1 MRLFNQSLPS
11 TSENISYFGV
21 LLSINLGMAGLVIIV
36 NVIISCI
43 YHRKFLKMCLDDKPV
58 PSDKQPTKD
67 MSYSEKETQ
76 TDDSAGISPDE
87 ITFNERILST
97 ILENIISLRNSMIE
111 GIQSTTKTIED
122 EVNRQTIKKEGKLE
136 RSKTASKCD
145 IGFFLVFFFFVYGA
159 AYACIMAILFYGKPN
174 IA

>member
-1 MRLFNQSLPS
+1 
-11 TSENISYFGV
+11 
-21 LLSINLGMAGLVIIV
+21 MAGLVIIV

-87 ITFNERILST
+87 ITFNEHILST
-97 ILENIISLRNSMIE
+97 ILENIISLRNSMI
-111 GIQSTTKTIED
+111 
-122 EVNRQTIKKEGKLE
+122 
-136 RSKTASKCD
+136 
-145 IGFFLVFFFFVYGA
+145 
-159 AYACIMAILFYGKPN
+159 
-174 IA
+174 

>member
-36 NVIISCI
+36 NIIISCI

-87 ITFNERILST
+87 ITFNEHILST

-122 EVNRQTIKKEGKLE
+122 EVNRQTRKRK
-136 RSKTASKCD
+136 AS
-145 IGFFLVFFFFVYGA
+145 
-159 AYACIMAILFYGKPN
+159 
-174 IA
+174 